1 MRDIVRR
8 QDEAV
13 DQVSLRVKG
22 YMAEAQDLVQRLG
35 EMADRLKAAEEVSM
49 LSNKIRGPTYE
60 PDCSIV

>member
-49 LSNKIRGPTYE
+49 LRNKIRGPTYE